1 MQEEPLPLRDLIKE
15 VRACKTAA
23 EERAV
28 IGQESAKIRNSFRD
42 DRCAFRHRS
51 VTKLLFIQM
60 MGYQTHFGQVECLRL
75 IASQDFTEKR
85 VGYLGLTQLLNEKD
99 DVLMM
104 VTNHVQQDLQSSNNQ
119 VSALALTALANV
131 GTADMCRDLAKNVEN
146 LLLHSNSFIRKKANL
161 AAARVIRKCP
171 ELNEDFARHLSTIL
185 EDRNHGV
192 LLTAVTLMLEISRV
206 NPDHIRVFRQHAGAL
221 TRALKNLLLSGY
233 SPEHDISGITDPF
246 LQVTL
251 LKMLR
256 LLGRKDKPAS
266 EEMNDTLAQLA
277 TNTECTKNTGNSILY
292 ECVKVILDIEA
303 SSGLRVLAVNI
314 MGRFLL
320 NRDNNIRYV
329 ALNTLQKL
337 VALDAAA
344 VQRHKNTITECLRD
358 QDAVIRR
365 KALDLTIAITN
376 EGNVKTIVKEL
387 LDYLLTAEAEFKDV
401 LVSKV
406 CLVVELFSPNKKWHV
421 DTIIRVL
428 TLAGK
433 FVPEESVATAAHLI
447 SATPELQTYSVHK
460 LYHAVKDNVGSAGLV
475 QLAVWAMGEYGT
487 ALIHQTVQGPDG
499 VESSVTEQEL
509 CEYLGE
515 LLALRPGD
523 TTRQYLLTALIKLT
537 VRLPGSK
544 GRLIDLISSE
554 TTAMSVEIQ
563 QRACEY
569 LKLLDAYWD
578 RVRIGLLEP
587 IPSLRLEKGEGQPVA
602 DEEEGSKSP
611 INPPKALAKNMLD
624 IDLLLGP
631 EDSSPVQ
638 PTTEERPI
646 TTTTPSLDEI
656 FGSSAPILNVFQSTP
671 PPAPE
676 LPISPLES
684 MMNSDVLNLTP
695 IQDSELVVT
704 MVCMKKDSGAAGVT
718 TIEAT
723 TQNVSGG
730 VISGYKLQV
739 AVPKHM
745 QLQLSQA
752 SGNTMQQGETI
763 TQTIRVT
770 NTLHGEK
777 ALMLKLK
784 CDYLT
789 NGETRTKQTTVTSF
803 PTNY

>member
-60 MGYQTHFGQVECLRL
+60 MGYQTHFGQVECLKL

-104 VTNHVQQDLQSSNNQ
+104 VTNHVQQDMQSANNQ

-131 GTADMCRDLAKNVEN
+131 GTSDMCRDLAKNVET

-161 AAARVIRKCP
+161 AAVRVIRKCP
-171 ELNEDFARHLSTIL
+171 ELNEDFAKHFSSIL

-192 LLTAVTLMLEISRV
+192 LLTAVTLMLEICRV
-206 NPDHIRVFRQHAGAL
+206 NPEQVREFRQFTQVL
-221 TRALKNLLLSGY
+221 TRSLKNLLLSGY

-251 LKMLR
+251 LRMLR
-256 LLGRKDKPAS
+256 LLGHKDRQAS

-329 ALNTLQKL
+329 ALNTLHKL
-337 VALDAAA
+337 VALDANA
-344 VQRHKNTITECLRD
+344 VQRHKTTITECLRD
-358 QDAVIRR
+358 QDGVIRR

-376 EGNVKTIVKEL
+376 EANIKTIVKEL
-387 LDYLLTAEAEFKDV
+387 LDYLLTAEADFKDV

-406 CLVVELFSPNKKWHV
+406 CLVVELFSPNKKWHL

-428 TLAGK
+428 MLAGR
-433 FVPEESVATAAHLI
+433 FVPEESIATAAHLI
-447 SATPELQTYSVHK
+447 AATPELQTYSVHK
-460 LYHAVKDNVGSAGLV
+460 LYHAVKENSGSAGLV
-475 QLAVWAMGEYGT
+475 QLAVWAMGEFG
-487 ALIHQTVQGPDG
+487 ASLVQQTVQGPDG
-499 VESSVTEQEL
+499 VESSVGEVEL
-509 CEYLGE
+509 CDYFGE
-515 LLALRPGD
+515 LLALRPAD
-523 TTRQYLLTALIKLT
+523 IIRQYILTALIKLT
-537 VRLPGSK
+537 VRMPGMK
-544 GRLIDLISSE
+544 GRLVDLINGE

-578 RVRIGLLEP
+578 RVRVGLLEP

-602 DEEEGSKSP
+602 DDEDGSKSTL
-611 INPPKALAKNMLD
+611 NQPKALAKNMLD
-624 IDLLLGP
+624 IDLLLGTDDQPQAQRP
-631 EDSSPVQ
+631 EEQPAPSST
-638 PTTEERPI
+638 PT
-646 TTTTPSLDEI
+646 LDDI
-656 FGSSAPILNVFQSTP
+656 FGSSTPILNAFQA
-671 PPAPE
+671 PPAQP
-676 LPISPLES
+676 SPPTDSLI
-684 MMNSDVLNLTP
+684 LTP
-695 IQDSELVVT
+695 MQDADVVVT
-704 MVCMKKDSGAAGVT
+704 MVCTKKDIGNPEIT
-718 TIEAT
+718 TIEAST
-723 TQNVSGG
+723 RNVSTEH
-730 VISGYKLQV
+730 ISAFKLQV
-739 AVPKHM
+739 AVPKHI
-745 QLQLSQA
+745 QLQLSPA
-752 SGNTMQQGETI
+752 SSTTMGPGEQV
-763 TQTIRVT
+763 TQTIRLT
-770 NTLHGEK
+770 NSLQGEK

-784 CDYLT
+784 CDFQL
-789 NGETRTKQTTVTSF
+789 GSEPRSKQTTVSTF
-803 PTNY
+803 PASY

>member
-42 DRCAFRHRS
+42 DRCTFRHRS

-60 MGYQTHFGQVECLRL
+60 MGYQTHFGQVECLKL

-104 VTNHVQQDLQSSNNQ
+104 VTNHVQQDMQSANNQ

-131 GTADMCRDLAKNVEN
+131 GTSDMCRDLAKNVET

-161 AAARVIRKCP
+161 AAVRVIRKCP
-171 ELNEDFARHLSTIL
+171 ELNEDFAKHFSSIL

-192 LLTAVTLMLEISRV
+192 LLTAVTLMLEICRV
-206 NPDHIRVFRQHAGAL
+206 NPEQVRDFRQFTQVL
-221 TRALKNLLLSGY
+221 TRSLKNLLLSGY

-246 LQVTL
+246 LQVAL
-251 LKMLR
+251 LRMLR
-256 LLGRKDKPAS
+256 LLGHKDRQAS

-329 ALNTLQKL
+329 ALNTLHKL
-337 VALDAAA
+337 VALDANA
-344 VQRHKNTITECLRD
+344 VQRHKTTITECLRD
-358 QDAVIRR
+358 QDGVIRR

-376 EGNVKTIVKEL
+376 EANIKTIVKEL
-387 LDYLLTAEAEFKDV
+387 LDYLLTAEADFKDV

-406 CLVVELFSPNKKWHV
+406 CLVVELFSPNKKWHL

-428 TLAGK
+428 MLAGR
-433 FVPEESVATAAHLI
+433 FVPEESIATAAHLI
-447 SATPELQTYSVHK
+447 AATPELQTYSVHK
-460 LYHAVKDNVGSAGLV
+460 LYHAVKENSGSAGLV
-475 QLAVWAMGEYGT
+475 QLAVWAMGEFG
-487 ALIHQTVQGPDG
+487 ASLVQQTVQGPDG
-499 VESSVTEQEL
+499 VESSVGEAEL
-509 CEYLGE
+509 CDYFGDLM
-515 LLALRPGD
+515 ALRPAD
-523 TTRQYLLTALIKLT
+523 IIRQYILTALIKLT
-537 VRLPGSK
+537 VRMPGMR
-544 GRLIDLISSE
+544 GRLVDLINGE

-578 RVRIGLLEP
+578 RVRVGLLEP

-602 DEEEGSKSP
+602 DDEDGSKSAL
-611 INPPKALAKNMLD
+611 NPPKALAKNMLD
-624 IDLLLGP
+624 IDLLLGTDDQP
-631 EDSSPVQ
+631 QAQRPDEQPAPPSST
-638 PTTEERPI
+638 PT
-646 TTTTPSLDEI
+646 LDDI
-656 FGSSAPILNVFQSTP
+656 FGSSTPIMNVFQAP
-671 PPAPE
+671 PP
-676 LPISPLES
+676 LPAQPSSPTDSLT
-684 MMNSDVLNLTP
+684 LTP
-695 IQDSELVVT
+695 MQDDDVVVT
-704 MVCMKKDSGAAGVT
+704 MVCTKKDIGNPEIT
-718 TIEAT
+718 TIEAST
-723 TQNVSGG
+723 RNVSAGP
-730 VISGYKLQV
+730 ISAFKLQV
-739 AVPKHM
+739 AVPKHI
-745 QLQLSQA
+745 QLQLSPA
-752 SGNTMQQGETI
+752 SSTTMAPGEQV
-763 TQTIRVT
+763 TQTIRLT
-770 NTLHGEK
+770 NSLQGEK

-784 CDYLT
+784 CDFQL
-789 NGETRTKQTTVTSF
+789 GSEPRSKQTTVSTF
-803 PTNY
+803 PASY

>member
-60 MGYQTHFGQVECLRL
+60 MGYQTHFGQVECLKL

-85 VGYLGLTQLLNEKD
+85 VGYLGLTQLLNDKD

-104 VTNHVQQDLQSSNNQ
+104 VTNHVQQDMQSSNNQ

-131 GTADMCRDLAKNVEN
+131 GTADMCRDLAKNVET

-161 AAARVIRKCP
+161 AAVRVIRKCP
-171 ELNEDFARHLSTIL
+171 ELNEDFARHLSSIL

-192 LLTAVTLMLEISRV
+192 LLTAVTLMLEICKV
-206 NPDHIRVFRQHAGAL
+206 NPDQVRDFRQFTQIL
-221 TRALKNLLLSGY
+221 TRSLKNLLLSGY

-246 LQVTL
+246 LQVAL
-251 LKMLR
+251 LRMLR
-256 LLGRKDKPAS
+256 LLGHKDRQAS

-329 ALNTLQKL
+329 ALNTLHRL
-337 VALDAAA
+337 VTLDANA
-344 VQRHKNTITECLRD
+344 VQRHKTTITECLRD
-358 QDAVIRR
+358 QDGVIRR

-376 EGNVKTIVKEL
+376 EANIKTIVKEL
-387 LDYLLTAEAEFKDV
+387 LDYLLTAEADFKDV

-406 CLVVELFSPNKKWHV
+406 CLVVERFSPNKKWHI

-428 TLAGK
+428 TLAGR
-433 FVPEESVATAAHLI
+433 FVPEESIATAAHLMA
-447 SATPELQTYSVHK
+447 ATPELQTYSVHK
-460 LYHAVKDNVGSAGLV
+460 LYHAVKENTGSAGLV
-475 QLAVWAMGEYGT
+475 QLAVWAMGEFGT
-487 ALIHQTVQGPDG
+487 SLVQQTVQGPDG
-499 VESSVTEQEL
+499 VESSVGEVEL

-515 LLALRPGD
+515 ILASRPAD
-523 TTRQYLLTALIKLT
+523 ITRQYVLTALIKLT
-537 VRLPGSK
+537 VRIPGARA
-544 GRLIDLISSE
+544 RLLDLISGE

-569 LKLLDAYWD
+569 LKLLDGYWD
-578 RVRIGLLEP
+578 RVRGGLLEP

-602 DEEEGSKSP
+602 DDEEGSKSP
-611 INPPKALAKNMLD
+611 LNPPKALAKNMLD
-624 IDLLLGP
+624 IDLLLGTDEP
-631 EDSSPVQ
+631 SPAQ
-638 PTTEERPI
+638 PTEERPAP
-646 TTTTPSLDEI
+646 TATPTLDDI
-656 FGSSAPILNVFQSTP
+656 FGSSTPILNAFQSP
-671 PPAPE
+671 PEAPAQP
-676 LPISPLES
+676 
-684 MMNSDVLNLTP
+684 SDPTDALTLTP
-695 IQDSELVVT
+695 IQDEDIVVT
-704 MVCMKKDSGAAGVT
+704 MSCTKKDSGNPEIT
-718 TIEAT
+718 TIEAST
-723 TQNVSGG
+723 RNVSTSL
-730 VISGYKLQV
+730 ISAFKLQV
-739 AVPKHM
+739 AVPKHV
-745 QLQLSQA
+745 QLQLSPASSTTMA
-752 SGNTMQQGETI
+752 SGEQVV
-763 TQTIRVT
+763 QTIRLT
-770 NTLHGEK
+770 NSLQGEK
-777 ALMLKLK
+777 ALMMKLK
-784 CDYLT
+784 CDFQL
-789 NGETRTKQTTVTSF
+789 GPEPRSKQTTVSSF
-803 PTNY
+803 PASY